1 MHHSDDTSEATQ
13 ATQDERLR
21 KYRLSESPRPNTSP
35 RQILE
40 VLCLYNQEFLYGK
53 AKLSRPIPSGHRAI
67 SRWRGLHHFPA
78 RRLAIGATPEALFYC
93 RLLPPREIAKAF

>member
-35 RQILE
+35 RQILD
-40 VLCLYNQEFLYGK
+40 VLCVYNQEFLYGK

-67 SRWRGLHHFPA
+67 FPVDEGCTTFPA
-78 RRLAIGATPEALFYC
+78 RREPLVPTPEALF
-93 RLLPPREIAKAF
+93 LLPPFAASRNS

>member
-21 KYRLSESPRPNTSP
+21 KCRLSENPRSKTSP

-40 VLCLYNQEFLYGK
+40 ALYVYNQKFLDGRQS
-53 AKLSRPIPSGHRAI
+53 SRAQSCLGTKRFQVHEVCDFPSSAG
-67 SRWRGLHHFPA
+67 
-78 RRLAIGATPEALFYC
+78 AIGATPEALFF
-93 RLLPPREIAKAF
+93 LPPFAAARNR

>member
-21 KYRLSESPRPNTSP
+21 KYRLSEGPRPKTSP

-40 VLCLYNQEFLYGK
+40 ILCVYNQEFLYGK
-53 AKLSRPIPSGHRAI
+53 AKLSRTIPFGDGAI
-67 SRWRGLHHFPA
+67 SR
-78 RRLAIGATPEALFYC
+78 
-93 RLLPPREIAKAF
+93 